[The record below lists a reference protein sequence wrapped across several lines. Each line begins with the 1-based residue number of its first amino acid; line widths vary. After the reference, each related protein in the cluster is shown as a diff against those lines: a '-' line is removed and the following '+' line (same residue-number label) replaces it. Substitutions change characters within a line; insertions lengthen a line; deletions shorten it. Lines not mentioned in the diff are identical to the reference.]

1 MRQIFFDT
9 ETTGLD
15 PAQGHRVVE
24 IGCVTLDGR
33 AVGELRFHSYLNP
46 ERESDPEAL
55 KVHQLSTQFLN
66 GQPKFADVVH
76 DFLAFVDGAEVLAHN
91 AAFDVRMI
99 DAELARCAK
108 ALGGRT
114 KLSDYCQIT
123 DTLTLAR
130 ERFPGQRNGLDAL
143 CKRLDV
149 DNSTRTAHGA
159 LLDAGLLAEV
169 YLAMT
174 RGQHALS
181 FSAEVMDSPAQRA
194 EQVAQFSITLVR
206 KLANADELAQHRLR
220 LQVLDKQSKGQCVWL
235 QQEPHVAQA

>member
-33 AVGELRFHSYLNP
+33 AVGERRFHSYLNP

-55 KVHQLSTQFLN
+55 KVHQLSTQFLSS
-66 GQPKFADVVH
+66 QPKFADVVH
-76 DFLAFVDGAEVLAHN
+76 DFLAFVEGAEVLAHN

-108 ALGGRT
+108 ILGGRI

-143 CKRLDV
+143 CKRLEV

-174 RGQHALS
+174 RGQDALS
-181 FSAEVMDSPAQRA
+181 FSAEVLDSPAQRT

-235 QQEPHVAQA
+235 QQEPHVELA